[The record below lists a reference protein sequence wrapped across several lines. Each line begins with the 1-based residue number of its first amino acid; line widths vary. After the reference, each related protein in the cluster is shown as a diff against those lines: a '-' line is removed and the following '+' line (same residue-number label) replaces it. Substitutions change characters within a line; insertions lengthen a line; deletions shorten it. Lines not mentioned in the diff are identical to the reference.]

1 MKTKTKLISLTLVAV
16 TGIMFAFS
24 GCNSRKITLET
35 YSEPFDIH
43 SAEQNYY
50 LGDSYDS
57 VTAYA
62 RGLEELSRPQPVTL
76 KWTDTASSDVYTVEI
91 SETETFTDKLTYTVS
106 DKQVSV
112 YNLKISTD
120 YYWRVTSGST
130 TSATGT
136 FSTVSTGP
144 RNLYIDGITNV
155 RDLGGYNTISGERV
169 VQGLLI
175 RGGRLNKSDVND
187 DNYATLPEMFV
198 PEITESGA
206 NVFANELKIKTEIDF
221 RIHDLTKSGQYR
233 NGYPIDVPLKSA
245 VEIAYNIQG
254 INYYSI
260 EMNGGSSMLTH
271 ELNVPALKIIMELLS
286 DKSNYPVYYHCNI
299 GTDRTGLLSYLLN
312 ALCGVAQE
320 DLYRD
325 YLFSNFGTIGG
336 SRELGASNNTF
347 MTQLD
352 DNSKYA
358 GTTLQERV
366 ESYFKSIGVSE
377 STYSAVRD
385 IMLGRV

>member
-1 MKTKTKLISLTLVAV
+1 MKTKTKIISFALAAV
-16 TGIMFAFS
+16 TCLTPALT

-43 SAEQNYY
+43 TAEQNYY

-57 VTAYA
+57 VVTYA
-62 RGLEELSRPQPVTL
+62 RGLEELSRPEPVTL
-76 KWTDTASSDVYTVEI
+76 KWKDTAVSGAYTVEI
-91 SETETFTDKLTYTVS
+91 SENKTFTDKLTYTAS
-106 DKQVSV
+106 ETQVSV
-112 YNLKISTD
+112 YNLKIATD
-120 YYWRVTSGST
+120 YYWRVTSEST

-155 RDLGGYNTISGERV
+155 RDLGGYVTASGERV

-187 DNYATLPEMFV
+187 DSYATLPEVFV
-198 PEITESGA
+198 PEITQSGA

-221 RIHDLTKSGQYR
+221 RIHDLTTDGQYR
-233 NGYPIDVPLKSA
+233 NGYPVDTPLKSA

-254 INYYSI
+254 VNYHSI
-260 EMNGGSSMLTH
+260 EMNGGSKMLTH
-271 ELNVPALKIIMELLS
+271 DLNVPALKNIMELLS

-352 DNSKYA
+352 DSSLYS
-358 GTTLQERV
+358 GTTLQKRV

-377 STYSAVRD
+377 ATYSAVRD